1 MAQLV
6 RITQSVIARLED
18 FDSIDAG
25 RGFQNYP
32 EEYGIIEELHGEGE
46 MTLLI
51 LSIMS
56 CLAEA

>member
-1 MAQLV
+1 M